1 MTFRVTLRVTLTF
14 DQNNSCIIV
23 FLGSKYPYKMV
34 SHINLRKSFFNIIFW
49 GGRPPLGMGPFVEK
63 SGPIKIW
70 IQQPLKP
77 LYAKFHALFPMCTT
91 WVFLCTYCFNY
102 YSRFCDNGIGFIE
115 ICMHSYMLLAIII

>member
-102 YSRFCDNGIGFIE
+102 FESLLLTPSVPLLYFNGP
-115 ICMHSYMLLAIII
+115 